1 MCQLEHHVRLDIVG
15 FGNISYNNYYSNNI
29 KSTSSEGSLRKSQP
43 EQNNQTKQKQDTA
56 LLRLFSVI

>member
-1 MCQLEHHVRLDIVG
+1 M
-15 FGNISYNNYYSNNI
+15 NI
-29 KSTSSEGSLRKSQP
+29 KQNMGSFYSRIWRGSLRKSLP